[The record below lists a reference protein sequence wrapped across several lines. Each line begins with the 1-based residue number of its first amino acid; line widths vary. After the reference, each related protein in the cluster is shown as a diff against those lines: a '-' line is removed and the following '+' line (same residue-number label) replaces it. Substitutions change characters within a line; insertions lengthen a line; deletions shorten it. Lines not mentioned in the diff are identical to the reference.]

1 MSTDEPSIIDEIQN
15 GMSIYSPGEIKK
27 ADKGWLIAD
36 RLVWRDG
43 PYWSCHSPANVTL
56 GLCEHTVA
64 VAASVDPETKAV
76 GEAFMTAWKSLGSQ
90 TANMKMALNWRP
102 R

>member
-1 MSTDEPSIIDEIQN
+1 MSTNEPSIIDEIQN
-15 GMSIYSPGEIKK
+15 GMSVYSPAEIKK

-43 PYWSCHSPANVTL
+43 PYWLCHCPANVIL

-64 VAASVDPETKAV
+64 VAASVEPETKAV